1 MIGNLISR
9 LDDPSVEGFLGKE
22 GGEGGEGGKERK
34 KELRDRHLPFPWS
47 VGSEAVSHLPL
58 SPSPPPFPLQQ
69 RC

>member
-34 KELRDRHLPFPWS
+34 EELRDIQLPFPWS
-47 VGSEAVSHLPL
+47 VGSEAISHLTL
-58 SPSPPPFPLQQ
+58 SPSLPPFVLQ
-69 RC
+69 